1 MTIVCATNDG
11 LPGIRACTTLGEH
24 RVTCLDHPGWDEKT
38 RPGTCRGCLPL
49 AADVGFLCRDCW
61 ELVETAY
68 AGWDRWSK
76 LLAAADGRTVSSTG
90 GGSTALGY
98 SNLSLAT
105 LAKDECWRHLR
116 TRGDLTLLMWVNTQA
131 GAAHAIQFAHAATN
145 AYRALEVEER
155 EKVTPPPARCPH
167 CGFLSLTANRSRER
181 GVLTIVE
188 CTNCGG
194 VIDKVRTGAD
204 AWSGSDVCEHGEP
217 LDHLDCADI
226 DCSCWCH
233 DYGRKSHPALSVAAL
248 WDGDTA
254 GATNGAGA
262 PRRDWVIDDP
272 HTIRHAPSDP
282 ARIRRLPTPDRKT
295 A

>member
-11 LPGIRACTTLGEH
+11 LPGIRACTELEAH
-24 RVTCLDHPGWDEKT
+24 RVTCPDHPGWAEKT

-49 AADVGFLCRDCW
+49 AADVGFLCRHCW

-68 AGWDRWSK
+68 AGWDRWST
-76 LLAAADGRTVSSTG
+76 LLAAADGRAVSPTGG

-98 SNLSLAT
+98 SNLSLAM
-105 LAKDECWRHLR
+105 LEFDACNRHLA
-116 TRGDLTLLMWVNTQA
+116 TRGDLSLLMWVNTQA
-131 GAAHAIQFAHAATN
+131 GAAHAIQFAHAALN
-145 AYRALEVEER
+145 AYRTLEVEER
-155 EKVTPPPARCPH
+155 EKVIPPPARCPH
-167 CGFLSLTANRSRER
+167 CGLLSPTNQSRQR

-188 CTNCGG
+188 CRNCGG

-204 AWSGSDVCEHGEP
+204 AWSGSDACEYGDP
-217 LDHLDCADI
+217 LDHLDCEDVGCA
-226 DCSCWCH
+226 CWCH

-262 PRRDWVIDDP
+262 PRGDWIIDDA
-272 HTIRHAPSDP
+272 HTIRHAPKDP
-282 ARIRRLPTPDRKT
+282 ARIRRLPNTERKT